1 MTTNETMTTV
11 DRLLEEFDHDWP
23 DAQSDIENAIRK
35 AAADEL
41 RAMATRIEVK
51 AND

>member
-1 MTTNETMTTV
+1 MTTNETMAEV
-11 DRLLEEFDHDWP
+11 DRLLAKFDADLPEARAH
-23 DAQSDIENAIRK
+23 IENAIRK